1 MARCPPAGGGMIG
14 TAPDWLRTAILVAE
28 YGIVIYVLTINT
40 IYFVMMLLGYFVL
53 KHAHHPLTAS
63 ERQSLVRS
71 SLVPRVSVLV
81 PAFNEEITICD
92 SVKAILALNYPRIEV
107 LVINDGSTDRTL
119 SRLIDRFR
127 LYRSSRRIYDA
138 VESEEVRAIY
148 ESRDPIPVAVIDK
161 PQGGKADALN
171 AGLSASRGE
180 LVAVVD
186 ADSLLEPDALLS
198 VLKPFLEDERTVAA
212 GGIVRVVD
220 GCTVRKGQIE
230 RVGAPTS
237 ILPLM
242 QTVEYLRAFLGG
254 RVAFSFMNSLLVI
267 SGAFGL
273 FDRGALVSAG
283 GFSKTTVGEDMEITV
298 RLHRQRPGGERSRIV
313 FVPDPVCWTE
323 APADL
328 RTLYRQLNRWQRGT
342 VESVLT
348 HRSLFGDF
356 RYGALGL
363 FGFPYFTFFEMAGP
377 AVELAGYVLTVVG
390 FLMGVLSIEIAVLF
404 FMVSVL
410 FSITLSMGAVLLE
423 EHTARRYPSPRDVL
437 WLLLGAVLENLGYRQ
452 LMTAWRAKG
461 LIDALAGKRGWG
473 RMERRGFGAA

>member
-1 MARCPPAGGGMIG
+1 MACSSLAGGGMIG
-14 TAPDWLRTAILVAE
+14 AAPEWLRTAIVVTE
-28 YGIVIYVLTINT
+28 YGIVAYVLTINT

-71 SLVPRVSVLV
+71 SLVPKVSVLV
-81 PAFNEEITICD
+81 PAFNEELTICD
-92 SVKAILALNYPRIEV
+92 SVKSILALNYPRHEV
-107 LVINDGSTDRTL
+107 VVINDGSTDRTL

-127 LYRSSRRIYDA
+127 LYRSSRRVYDV
-138 VESEEVRAIY
+138 VESEPVGAVY
-148 ESRDPIPVAVIDK
+148 ESRDPTPVVVIDK

-171 AGLSASRGE
+171 AGLSAARGE

-212 GGIVRVVD
+212 GGIVRIVD

-230 RVGAPTS
+230 SVGAPRA

-273 FDRGALVSAG
+273 FDRTALVAVG

-298 RLHRQRPGGERSRIV
+298 RLHRRRPGGERARIV
-313 FVPDPVCWTE
+313 FVPDPVCWTQ
-323 APADL
+323 APADM
-328 RTLYRQLNRWQRGT
+328 RTLYRQRNRWQRGT
-342 VESVLT
+342 VESILA
-348 HRSLFGDF
+348 HRSLFGNI

-363 FGFPYFTFFEMAGP
+363 FGFPYFALFEMAGP
-377 AVELAGYVLTVVG
+377 AVELAGYVLTIVG
-390 FLMGVLSIEIAVLF
+390 FLMGVLSLEIAVLF
-404 FMVSVL
+404 FVVSVL

-437 WLLLGAVLENLGYRQ
+437 WLLFGAVFENLGYRQ
-452 LMTAWRAKG
+452 VMTVWRAKG
-461 LIDALAGKRGWG
+461 LLDALTGKTGWG
-473 RMERRGFGAA
+473 RMERRRFSAS